1 MYGYPQGP
9 PQSMYPAGSYSPV
22 PGMPPP
28 GMPGTMLPPT
38 AGMMPGSPAGSFSAL
53 PPTMPFGGSVVPGTM
68 LPGTM
73 PVAPGGM
80 GMMPATSMLP
90 SPAGTTMM
98 PPGQST
104 GYYDP
109 RYLEDPRLPSMWDR
123 NPSFKSTHSGSSQ
136 DESKPLKGGKGK
148 TGGLNK
154 KPFIKKAAAKD
165 EPIQL
170 ATFAFAC
177 FVALCAFA
185 LIAESLFPTQS
196 EEFLTFSQLGWKC
209 WYPSLFAFVC
219 VLCFLGVCGVVVAV
233 VACIGASKLQKPLL
247 KAVMG
252 SAIALGFI
260 LLAVA
265 AAFYYYGQL
274 AKPDVVR
281 VANLICQDETVW
293 CTATTTV
300 LTTEAPEPMRR
311 MGDRHS
317 DWQGSSWR
325 STMEGSVGAAPARRL
340 GMSFGQAAIEYD
352 KELNDQGPEIPCD
365 RVQAMCKKPPH
376 FDPYRACMCSGQWD
390 YSGHIPTST
399 SVATTTSAPVVAT
412 SAADTPESDSDA
424 AASAT
429 TASNATG
436 SSNTT
441 DTTQRRLTEADGNQ
455 YQAAPGPWYGSIGA
469 YCANWDALPSG
480 QEWCF
485 VYDSAQCSSTL
496 VTPRNTSDGRTYFS
510 SHGPCGSAVDSRSEF
525 ILDGLN
531 EILKPVIIAVA
542 LGVLLLMLSCLAVAM
557 GKVEPA
563 KIDDKKEGV
572 KIAAEGKQ
580 QLSLE
585 AQFAKAQRMAVQKL
599 RDQTPEA
606 QKLELYGYY
615 KQAKEGR
622 AGLGLKP
629 TGMMT
634 KRQDREK
641 WEAWNQVSD
650 LQREQAMEGYVA
662 AVSRLE

>member
-1 MYGYPQGP
+1 
-9 PQSMYPAGSYSPV
+9 
-22 PGMPPP
+22 
-28 GMPGTMLPPT
+28 
-38 AGMMPGSPAGSFSAL
+38 
-53 PPTMPFGGSVVPGTM
+53 
-68 LPGTM
+68 
-73 PVAPGGM
+73 
-80 GMMPATSMLP
+80 
-90 SPAGTTMM
+90 
-98 PPGQST
+98 
-104 GYYDP
+104 
-109 RYLEDPRLPSMWDR
+109 MWDR

-136 DESKPLKGGKGK
+136 DESKPLKGSKGK

-154 KPFIKKAAAKD
+154 KPFVKKAAAKD

-196 EEFLTFSQLGWKC
+196 EEFLAFSQLGYQC

-233 VACIGASKLQKPLL
+233 VACVGASKLQKPLL

-281 VANLICQDETVW
+281 VANLICQDQTVW
-293 CTATTTV
+293 CTANTTA
-300 LTTEAPEPMRR
+300 LTTEAPEPLRR
-311 MGDRHS
+311 IAGSRRS
-317 DWQGSSWR
+317 DWQGSPQR
-325 STMEGSVGAAPARRL
+325 GLGITMEGSVGATAARRL
-340 GMSFGQAAIEYD
+340 GMSFGEAAIDYD
-352 KELNDQGPEIPCD
+352 KMLNDLGPEMPCD
-365 RVQAMCKKPPH
+365 RVQAMCKIPPH
-376 FDPYRACMCSGQWD
+376 FDPFRACMCSGQWD

-399 SVATTTSAPVVAT
+399 SVATTTAAPVVAT

-424 AASAT
+424 AASNT
-429 TASNATG
+429 TG

-441 DTTQRRLTEADGNQ
+441 QRRLA
-455 YQAAPGPWYGSIGA
+455 QASNLAPNAPGPWYGSIGA

-496 VTPRNTSDGRTYFS
+496 VTPRNTSDGRAYFS
-510 SHGPCGSAVDSRSEF
+510 SNGPCGSAVDSRSEF

-563 KIDDKKEGV
+563 KIDSGKEGEKKV
-572 KIAAEGKQ
+572 VEEHHT
-580 QLSLE
+580 LSLE

-606 QKLELYGYY
+606 QKFELYGYY

-622 AGLGLKP
+622 AGLGSKP

-634 KRQDREK
+634 KRQEREK
-641 WEAWNQVSD
+641 WDAWNRVSD
-650 LQREQAMEGYVA
+650 LQREKAMEGYIA
-662 AVSRLE
+662 AVLRLE